1 MAAKGHRDS
10 HRVCPCEG
18 DPRACECCVS
28 PVVFPNSKRGRWH
41 HRVKRCHNAK
51 FAVNVYCPSGACCAG
66 GDDGPINVYRP
77 SAARRLGRSS
87 DAAPS
92 AERRDVTSPNPVW
105 LCGGLDVRG
114 RDAGT
119 SMISGL
125 LRHHAIDARP
135 TKLGEKLGAI
145 MLCPH
150 TRYTQHS

>member
-18 DPRACECCVS
+18 GTKWCESCVS
-28 PVVFPNSKRGRWH
+28 PLVFPNNKRGRWH
-41 HRVKRCHNAK
+41 HRIKRCHDAK

-77 SAARRLGRSS
+77 SAARRLCRSN

-92 AERRDVTSPNPVW
+92 AERRDITSPNPVW

-114 RDAGT
+114 RDAST
-119 SMISGL
+119 SMTSGAATPP
-125 LRHHAIDARP
+125 RHRRGAY
-135 TKLGEKLGAI
+135 KLGKLGAI